1 MYVFGHAGAP
11 IRIRAITDH
20 RTPVLDL
27 LFSPDNVYLYTA
39 SEDGSV
45 HRYRIQDSPLTRD
58 REYIGKAHVIDV
70 SLALSPSNDLVASFV
85 MDSTLLH
92 DDRRTESRGIASR
105 QKSLHP
111 KSRMNSVHDTSSI
124 LTESV
129 ILAPTAYIAIW
140 EGGMLSQ
147 SPTIIHSE
155 VTITSICFGR
165 KPGHDLVRDP
175 FVVLGYSD
183 GRIAVSAYPLP
194 ILTKAPELEQ
204 AGSHHATINPQGSIT
219 TSTHHSIATTSL
231 HHEPLVPSSL
241 TYIDS
246 SNLTLFHY
254 HCSSITSLRVSDSG
268 LWIFAA
274 SLDKSITMYSTTY
287 KPPSESVSPTEA
299 VPEHGLV
306 ENTLVLVDREQ
317 LKGYR
322 AQIADTEYMLL
333 VKTQNCDGQLLHL
346 NKVMKDSIAE
356 LKHAHEQQ
364 LIQLQADHQLERDAA
379 KVESQRIKE
388 GHQKKDAD
396 SKTLFNQMLTHYE
409 AKLDD
414 RDELLAQSRQA
425 YDELTAHMRLN
436 YEDRLEQANMRESNL
451 LETTAKALDEVQVH
465 SGVIKSLQQAKEAD
479 DAQINS
485 IFSARKDEER
495 YGTTVLY
502 VPVYVGYR
510 ILYNI
515 YAILYTYYAS
525 YAFTVLLLTY
535 TILLFIVSSGKHS
548 TIVLYNQPRL
558 RKSCY

>member
-1 MYVFGHAGAP
+1 MYTGAP
-11 IRIRAITDH
+11 TRIRAITDH

-27 LFSPDNVYLYTA
+27 LFSPDSVYLYTA

-58 REYIGKAHVIDV
+58 GEYVGKAHVIDV

-85 MDSTLLH
+85 VDSTLTH
-92 DDRRTESRGIASR
+92 DDRHTDSRGVASR
-105 QKSLHP
+105 QKSSHP

-129 ILAPTAYIAIW
+129 LLAPTAYLAIW
-140 EGGMLSQ
+140 EGGIVSQ
-147 SPTIIHSE
+147 TPTIIHSE

-183 GRIAVSAYPLP
+183 GRIAVSSYPLP
-194 ILTKAPELEQ
+194 TFTKAPELEQ
-204 AGSHHATINPQGSIT
+204 TDSHHATVNFQGSIA

-231 HHEPLVPSSL
+231 NHEHAALSSL
-241 TYIDS
+241 TYIDTS
-246 SNLTLFHY
+246 HLTLHY
-254 HCSSITSLRVSDSG
+254 HSSSITSLRVSDSG

-287 KPPSESVSPTEA
+287 QPPSESTSHAETI
-299 VPEHGLV
+299 PEHGLV
-306 ENTLVLVDREQ
+306 ENTLALVDRDQ
-317 LKGYR
+317 LKSYI

-333 VKTQNCDGQLLHL
+333 VKTQNCEGQLLHL

-356 LKHAHEQQ
+356 LKHSHEQQ
-364 LIQLQADHQLERDAA
+364 LIQLHAAHQQEREEA

-388 GHQKKDAD
+388 EHQKKDTE
-396 SKTLFNQMLTHYE
+396 SKTRFNQMLTHYE

-495 YGTTVLY
+495 YGAVM
-502 VPVYVGYR
+502 
-510 ILYNI
+510 
-515 YAILYTYYAS
+515 
-525 YAFTVLLLTY
+525 TY
-535 TILLFIVSSGKHS
+535 TRLGYHIL
-548 TIVLYNQPRL
+548 
-558 RKSCY
+558 

>member
-1 MYVFGHAGAP
+1 MYTGTP
-11 IRIRAITDH
+11 TRIRAITDN

-27 LFSPDNVYLYTA
+27 LFSPDSVYLYTA
-39 SEDGSV
+39 SDDGSV
-45 HRYRIQDSPLTRD
+45 HRYCLQDSPLTRD
-58 REYIGKAHVIDV
+58 GEYVGKAHVIDV
-70 SLALSPSNDLVASFV
+70 SLSLSPSNDLVASFV
-85 MDSTLLH
+85 VDSTLTH
-92 DDRRTESRGIASR
+92 DDRHTDSRGVASR

-129 ILAPTAYIAIW
+129 LLAPTAYLAIW
-140 EGGMLSQ
+140 EGGIVTQ
-147 SPTIIHSE
+147 SLTTIHSE

-183 GRIAVSAYPLP
+183 GRIAVSSYPLP
-194 ILTKAPELEQ
+194 TFTKAPELEQ
-204 AGSHHATINPQGSIT
+204 TDSHHATVNLQGSIA
-219 TSTHHSIATTSL
+219 TSTHHSIATTIL
-231 HHEPLVPSSL
+231 NHEHAAPCSL
-241 TYIDS
+241 TYIDTS
-246 SNLTLFHY
+246 HLTLLHY
-254 HCSSITSLRVSDSG
+254 HSSSITSLRVSDSG

-287 KPPSESVSPTEA
+287 KPPSESISPTEA

-306 ENTLVLVDREQ
+306 ENTLVLVDRDQ
-317 LKGYR
+317 LKSYL

-356 LKHAHEQQ
+356 LKQRHEQH
-364 LIQLQADHQLERDAA
+364 LIQLQADHQQEREAA
-379 KVESQRIKE
+379 KLESQRIKE
-388 GHQKKDAD
+388 EHQKKDTE
-396 SKTLFNQMLTHYE
+396 SKTRFNQMLTHYE

-414 RDELLAQSRQA
+414 RDELLAQSLQA

-451 LETTAKALDEVQVH
+451 LETTARALDEVQVH
-465 SGVIKSLQQAKEAD
+465 SCVIKSLQQAKEAD

-495 YGTTVLY
+495 YC
-502 VPVYVGYR
+502 
-510 ILYNI
+510 II
-515 YAILYTYYAS
+515 YCCDTCI
-525 YAFTVLLLTY
+525 
-535 TILLFIVSSGKHS
+535 
-548 TIVLYNQPRL
+548 
-558 RKSCY
+558 SC

>member
-1 MYVFGHAGAP
+1 MYVCVHSSPGAP
-11 IRIRAITDH
+11 NRIRAITDH

-27 LFSPDNVYLYTA
+27 LFSPDSVYLYTA

-58 REYIGKAHVIDV
+58 GEYIRKTHVIDV
-70 SLALSPSNDLVASFV
+70 SLSLSPSNDLVASFV
-85 MDSTLLH
+85 IDSTLLH
-92 DDRRTESRGIASR
+92 DDRHTESRGLASR

-129 ILAPTAYIAIW
+129 LLAPTAYLAIW
-140 EGGMLSQ
+140 EGGIVAQ
-147 SPTIIHSE
+147 SLTSIHSE

-175 FVVLGYSD
+175 FAVLGFSD
-183 GRIAVSAYPLP
+183 GRIAVSSYPLP
-194 ILTKAPELEQ
+194 TLIRAPELEQ
-204 AGSHHATINPQGSIT
+204 MGSHHTTIIPQGSIA
-219 TSTHHSIATTSL
+219 TSAHHSIATTSL
-231 HHEPLVPSSL
+231 HHEHAAPSSL
-241 TYIDS
+241 TYVDS
-246 SNLTLFHY
+246 SKFTFLHY
-254 HCSSITSLRVSDSG
+254 HSSSITSLRISDSG

-306 ENTLVLVDREQ
+306 ENTLVLVDRDQ
-317 LKGYR
+317 LKSYI
-322 AQIADTEYMLL
+322 AQISDTEYMLL
-333 VKTQNCDGQLLHL
+333 VKTQNCEGQLLHL

-356 LKHAHEQQ
+356 LKQSHEQQ
-364 LIQLQADHQLERDAA
+364 LIQLQSDHQLEREAA
-379 KVESQRIKE
+379 KAESQRVKE
-388 GHQKKDAD
+388 EHQKKDTE
-396 SKTLFNQMLTHYE
+396 SKTRFNQMLAHYE

-436 YEDRLEQANMRESNL
+436 YEDRLEQANIRESNL

-465 SGVIKSLQQAKEAD
+465 SSVIKSLQQAKEAD

-495 YGTTVLY
+495 YGAVM
-502 VPVYVGYR
+502 
-510 ILYNI
+510 
-515 YAILYTYYAS
+515 
-525 YAFTVLLLTY
+525 TY
-535 TILLFIVSSGKHS
+535 TRLGYHIL
-548 TIVLYNQPRL
+548 
-558 RKSCY
+558 